1 MKYSLL
7 CHKFFRLFRTPG
19 PSLNLNILV
28 RDWAHKMEYDFG
40 HHDKLV
46 PSDFQRNLYHKY
58 FSRQSNNANAM
69 VRASIL
75 NDFTNVSID
84 ALPYPGQNLA
94 NQVDASPSAGDPV
107 FLQFLKSYIQ
117 THFSPSAVRRNRK
130 RLGGTFATGT
140 DLAELVPR
148 WANYFNST
156 SLPAPRSIF
165 IASAELQHSSAVNS
179 LATEFNK
186 EVTIFLSSHPD
197 GYEDFESEILQ
208 IRSKTLKKYLSLKL
222 LGGSEFKDE
231 YSTTLKTK
239 IDSLLANHR
248 ATNNSKLQAAEHRRE
263 QERIRLQQIQEQ
275 QRIEQEEEKQAQ

>member
-1 MKYSLL
+1 
-7 CHKFFRLFRTPG
+7 
-19 PSLNLNILV
+19 
-28 RDWAHKMEYDFG
+28 MEYDFG

-117 THFSPSAVRRNRK
+117 THFSPVAVRSNRK

-165 IASAELQHSSAVNS
+165 IASAELQHSSGVNS

-186 EVTIFLSSHPD
+186 EVTVFLSSHPD
-197 GYEDFESEILQ
+197 GYEDFESGILQ

-222 LGGSEFKDE
+222 LGRSEFEDE
-231 YSTTLKTK
+231 YSTILKTK
-239 IDSLLANHR
+239 IDSSLANHR

-275 QRIEQEEEKQAQ
+275 QRIEQEEEKRAQYLKINMNNPFFISHSFYYS